1 MSTSGNVAR
10 RQGQLPLHDKYG
22 MSIRWQ
28 LPLPGKYGTSIWW
41 LTHSSHW

>member
-22 MSIRWQ
+22 MSI
-28 LPLPGKYGTSIWW
+28 WW